1 MAAPRSPA
9 LRGAAAAALR
19 LGRNVEAT
27 ALVLSSLVVIALWA
41 LAELADE
48 VLEGATRDLDR
59 DLLLLLRVPGD
70 LSDPVG
76 PPVLEEIMRDLTAL
90 GGIAALT
97 LATVT
102 VAVFFLLTRRYGQ
115 MAFVLVTIGG
125 GILLSGLAKDLFD
138 RPRPDLVPHG
148 SLVHTASFPSGHAM
162 MAAGAYL
169 GLGAL
174 VARLQPTRR
183 MKAYVMGVAV
193 TITLAVGT
201 SRVYLG
207 VHWPT
212 DVAAGWLAGA
222 AWALLCLIAARA
234 LAARRRAATP

>member
-1 MAAPRSPA
+1 MAV
-9 LRGAAAAALR
+9 ALR
-19 LGRNVEAT
+19 LGRNVEVT
-27 ALVLSSLVVIALWA
+27 ALLLSSLVVAALWA

-48 VLEGATRDLDR
+48 VFEGATRDLDR
-59 DLLLLLRVPGD
+59 DLLLLLREPED
-70 LSDPVG
+70 RSDPIG

-102 VAVFFLLTRRYGQ
+102 VAVFLLLTRRYGQ
-115 MAFVLVTIGG
+115 MAFVLFTIGG
-125 GILLSGLAKDLFD
+125 GILLSGIAKDLFD
-138 RPRPDLVPHG
+138 RPRPDLVPYG
-148 SLVHTASFPSGHAM
+148 SLVRTASFPSGHSM
-162 MAAGAYL
+162 MAAVAYL

-174 VARLQPTRR
+174 VARLQPSRR

-222 AWALLCLIAARA
+222 AWAILCLIAARA
-234 LAARRRAATP
+234 LSSRRGKAG